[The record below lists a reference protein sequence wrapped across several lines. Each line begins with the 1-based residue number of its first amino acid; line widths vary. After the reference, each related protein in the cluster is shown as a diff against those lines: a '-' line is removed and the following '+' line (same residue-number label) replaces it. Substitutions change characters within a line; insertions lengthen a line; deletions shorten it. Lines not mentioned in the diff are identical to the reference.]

1 MIITIYFSRNGTIC
15 LFERYLVMHV
25 LDVQGNRMSKPII
38 SMAVAAAI
46 AGLFVFASAAAPKAN
61 VPDNTRPLPQAAA
74 KGDRL
79 PLHLKGAACS
89 LHGWPDFER
98 KCQFD
103 LRRAGNEAQTVRVIA
118 LR

>member
-1 MIITIYFSRNGTIC
+1 
-15 LFERYLVMHV
+15 
-25 LDVQGNRMSKPII
+25 MSKPII

-46 AGLFVFASAAAPKAN
+46 AGLFVVATAAAPRAN
-61 VPDNTRPLPQAAA
+61 VPDGTRALPQAAA

-79 PLHLKGAACS
+79 PLHVKGAACS
-89 LHGWPDFER
+89 QHGWPDFER

-103 LRRAGNEAQTVRVIA
+103 LRRAANEAQTVRVIA

>member
-1 MIITIYFSRNGTIC
+1 
-15 LFERYLVMHV
+15 MHV
-25 LDVQGNRMSKPII
+25 FDVQVNRMFKPII
-38 SMAVAAAI
+38 KMTVATAI
-46 AGLFVFASAAAPKAN
+46 AGLLAGLFVFATAAVPTAN

-89 LHGWPDFER
+89 LKGWPDFER

-103 LRRAGNEAQTVRVIA
+103 LRRAGNEAQAVRTIA

>member
-1 MIITIYFSRNGTIC
+1 MF
-15 LFERYLVMHV
+15 
-25 LDVQGNRMSKPII
+25 KPII
-38 SMAVAAAI
+38 KMTAATVIAGLF
-46 AGLFVFASAAAPKAN
+46 AGLFVFATVAASTAD
-61 VPDNTRPLPQAAA
+61 VPDNTSALPQAAA

-79 PLHLKGAACS
+79 PLHVKGAACS

-103 LRRAGNEAQTVRVIA
+103 LRRVDNEAQKVRVIA

>member
-1 MIITIYFSRNGTIC
+1 
-15 LFERYLVMHV
+15 
-25 LDVQGNRMSKPII
+25 MSKPII

-46 AGLFVFASAAAPKAN
+46 AGLFVVATAAAPKAN
-61 VPDNTRPLPQAAA
+61 IPDNTPPPPQASA

-79 PLHLKGAACS
+79 PLHLKGTACS
-89 LHGWPDFER
+89 QHGWPDFER

-103 LRRAGNEAQTVRVIA
+103 LRRAANEAQTVRVIA